1 MKVHLIAI
9 CGTGMGSL
17 AGLLKAAGHDVR
29 GSDEHV
35 YPPMSTQ
42 LREQGIEIM
51 EGFAP
56 GNLDWGPDRVVV
68 GNVCRRDHV
77 EAVAAAERSLPLT
90 SFPALLEELFLA
102 DAAPQRRR
110 AIVVAGTHGKTTT
123 SSLLAHVLTD
133 AGRDPSFLIGG
144 VPLNFSRGFRLGA
157 GPDMVLEGDEYDT
170 AFFDKKSKFLHY
182 RPHTAILTS
191 VELDHVDI
199 FADYAAVEAAFIE
212 FVRLIPA
219 DGNLVVAASS
229 PGALA
234 VARHARCQI
243 HTYGRAGTAAAAE
256 WVGTAGD
263 LVGGRAR
270 FTITRAGQPVLEG
283 DSLLLGE
290 HNLENLTGVCATA
303 TALGLQPPEIARAL
317 RRFAGVR
324 RRQDVRGVAQGVAVI
339 DDFAHHPTAVRET
352 LAALRRQYGRGKL
365 LAIYEP
371 RSATARRA
379 VFQHDFADAFAG
391 ADEVVVAQLHDPSRI
406 PEAERF
412 DPELLAADLRGRGI
426 PAKVAPDVA
435 AIVDHIEARVQPGDA
450 VVVMSSGAFGG
461 LIDKLLDKLGDAVS
475 PSEPAELGATKALL
489 DRVGLPHPQLEKRFD
504 DYLLLRDE
512 GKVVGCVALELYDE
526 SAVLRSL
533 AVSPDRRGQGLGW
546 LLADAAIARA
556 RQRGVRR
563 VYLLTESASDFFA
576 EKLGFKQ
583 VERAQVDDLAL
594 TSPEFQF
601 ARKRDAVC
609 MRLDLK

>member
-1 MKVHLIAI
+1 MIAI

-51 EGFAP
+51 EGFRSE
-56 GNLDWGPDRVVV
+56 NLDWGPDRVVV

-77 EAVAAAERSLPLT
+77 EAVAAAARGFPLT
-90 SFPALLEELFLA
+90 SFPALLDELFL
-102 DAAPQRRR
+102 R
-110 AIVVAGTHGKTTT
+110 AGAHSCVVAGTHGKTTT
-123 SSLLAHVLTD
+123 ASLLAHVLTD
-133 AGRDPSFLIGG
+133 VGLDPSFLIGG
-144 VPLNFSRGFRLGA
+144 VPVNFALGWRLGA
-157 GPDMVLEGDEYDT
+157 GAHFVLEGDEYDT

-182 RPHTAILTS
+182 RPRTAMLTS

-199 FADYAAVEAAFIE
+199 FADYAAVEAAFVE
-212 FVRLIPA
+212 FVELIPA
-219 DGNLVVAASS
+219 DGVLVVAATS

-234 VARHARCQI
+234 VAKRARCRVE
-243 HTYGRAGTAAAAE
+243 TYARAGGHPAD
-256 WVGTAGD
+256 WVGQLTGA
-263 LVGGRAR
+263 LPGGRAR
-270 FTITRAGQPVLEG
+270 FTVSRGAEVVIDG
-283 DSLLLGE
+283 DTLLLGE
-290 HNLENLTGVCATA
+290 HNLENLTGVVAA
-303 TALGLQPPEIARAL
+303 ASALGVAAADIGRAL

-352 LAALRRQYGRGKL
+352 LAALKKRYARGKL
-365 LAIYEP
+365 VAVYEP
-371 RSATARRA
+371 RSATGRRA
-379 VFQHDFADAFAG
+379 VFQKEFAQAFLDGG

-412 DPELLAADLRGRGI
+412 DPERLAADVRGRGI
-426 PAKVAPDVA
+426 PARVAPDVA
-435 AIVDHIEARVQPGDA
+435 AIVDHVAGRVQPGDA

-461 LIDKLLDKLGDAVS
+461 LIDKLLAKLGDAVT
-475 PSEPAELGATKALL
+475 PVEPGDLAGTKALL
-489 DRVGLPHPQLEKRFD
+489 DRVGLPHPQIDKRFD
-504 DYLLLRDE
+504 DYLVLRDE
-512 GKVVGCVALELYDE
+512 ALVVGCVALELYDE
-526 SAVLRSL
+526 AAVLRSL
-533 AVSPDRRGQGLGW
+533 AVAPERRGEGLGW

-576 EKLGFKQ
+576 DRLGFHR
-583 VERAQVDDLAL
+583 VERNQVDEAAL
-594 TSPEFQF
+594 KSPEFQF
-601 ARKRDAVC
+601 ARKQHAVC
-609 MRLDLK
+609 MRLDLT

>member
-1 MKVHLIAI
+1 M
-9 CGTGMGSL
+9 C
-17 AGLLKAAGHDVR
+17 AA
-29 GSDEHV
+29 
-35 YPPMSTQ
+35 
-42 LREQGIEIM
+42 
-51 EGFAP
+51 
-56 GNLDWGPDRVVV
+56 
-68 GNVCRRDHV
+68 
-77 EAVAAAERSLPLT
+77 
-90 SFPALLEELFLA
+90 
-102 DAAPQRRR
+102 
-110 AIVVAGTHGKTTT
+110 
-123 SSLLAHVLTD
+123 
-133 AGRDPSFLIGG
+133 
-144 VPLNFSRGFRLGA
+144 
-157 GPDMVLEGDEYDT
+157 
-170 AFFDKKSKFLHY
+170 
-182 RPHTAILTS
+182 
-191 VELDHVDI
+191 
-199 FADYAAVEAAFIE
+199 
-212 FVRLIPA
+212 
-219 DGNLVVAASS
+219 
-229 PGALA
+229 
-234 VARHARCQI
+234 
-243 HTYGRAGTAAAAE
+243 
-256 WVGTAGD
+256 
-263 LVGGRAR
+263 
-270 FTITRAGQPVLEG
+270 
-283 DSLLLGE
+283 
-290 HNLENLTGVCATA
+290 A

-412 DPELLAADLRGRGI
+412 DPERLAADLRGRGI

-435 AIVDHIEARVQPGDA
+435 AIVDHVEARVQPGDA

-461 LIDKLLDKLGDAVS
+461 LIDKLLEKLGDAVT
-475 PSEPAELGATKALL
+475 PTEPNDLAATKALL
-489 DRVGLPHPQLEKRFD
+489 DRVGLPHPQIERRFD
-504 DYLLLRDE
+504 DYQLLRDD

-583 VERAQVDDLAL
+583 VERSQVDDLAL